1 MQTES
6 IQLNNG
12 QYIGEVLK
20 DIPTNTILDK
30 TICGCGATTL
40 EIETPRHS
48 IIIEPNLPVILGK
61 QDGHPDMLGVYEAV
75 TVPKVEEYL
84 QEYANSYEPLI
95 NTDGKIRYELPKK
108 IYYKMMTTPEGFHK
122 VKKAINNSGMNL
134 YQDFFLLFDECEKA
148 SQDVDYR
155 NSILNPID
163 DFFLCNNKAMVSATP
178 IIVND
183 PRFEQQEF
191 KKIKVA
197 PTYDY
202 RQPLS
207 LVITTNVNN
216 ILDYILRKLPQHL
229 KACIFFNTTEGIK
242 EVVEK
247 MHLKGQSN
255 IFCGA
260 ESRSKLVKENIQSV
274 YTNLV
279 KIDGKIQLERYNFF
293 TSRFFSAVDII
304 LDTPPV
310 VIIVTDVYKS
320 IHSIIDPYTE
330 AVQIAGRFRNGIH
343 KLYHITNFN
352 STIEPQNKEQIEQF
366 LHEQHEYYTM
376 LRELSETATTGGSM
390 TVADQSLT
398 RVDYAKYILP
408 NGDPNFFMYNNTVRD
423 EQVRGWYRTP
433 KHIIEAYNHKSFAVT
448 PYFVKYE
455 MSDED
460 RQKLEE
466 VKNKSQQEANQF
478 LLELREKLENP
489 DNHYDDE
496 CKKYIDK
503 NWPLV
508 AEGCRELGVEGM
520 RSLPNLKNLTILDK
534 IKKSRE
540 AKQYSQNC
548 VVTAVYDSFK
558 VGETYLLSEV
568 NEKLKAIFITNGIR
582 VDKRGVGK
590 ALKKYFEAEEC
601 WRQKSKAVR
610 IIRKIEMATT

>member
-40 EIETPRHS
+40 EIATPRHS

-95 NTDGKIRYELPKK
+95 NTEGKIRYELPKK
-108 IYYKMMTTPEGFHK
+108 IYYKIMTTPEGFHK
-122 VKKAINNSGMNL
+122 VKTAINNSGMNL

-216 ILDYILRKLPQHL
+216 ILDNILRKLPQHL

-242 EVVEK
+242 EVVEQ

-304 LDTPPV
+304 LDNLMCFKV
-310 VIIVTDVYKS
+310 C
-320 IHSIIDPYTE
+320 
-330 AVQIAGRFRNGIH
+330 
-343 KLYHITNFN
+343 
-352 STIEPQNKEQIEQF
+352 
-366 LHEQHEYYTM
+366 
-376 LRELSETATTGGSM
+376 
-390 TVADQSLT
+390 VADVAGQDILRLFFCHKAERCGFFVT
-398 RVDYAKYILP
+398 RLNFQHGKVDTALVYSCRCTCLEADKLH
-408 NGDPNFFMYNNTVRD
+408 TV
-423 EQVRGWYRTP
+423 
-433 KHIIEAYNHKSFAVT
+433 
-448 PYFVKYE
+448 
-455 MSDED
+455 
-460 RQKLEE
+460 
-466 VKNKSQQEANQF
+466 F
-478 LLELREKLENP
+478 L
-489 DNHYDDE
+489 
-496 CKKYIDK
+496 
-503 NWPLV
+503 
-508 AEGCRELGVEGM
+508 
-520 RSLPNLKNLTILDK
+520 
-534 IKKSRE
+534 
-540 AKQYSQNC
+540 
-548 VVTAVYDSFK
+548 
-558 VGETYLLSEV
+558 
-568 NEKLKAIFITNGIR
+568 
-582 VDKRGVGK
+582 
-590 ALKKYFEAEEC
+590 
-601 WRQKSKAVR
+601 KAVR
-610 IIRKIEMATT
+610 QLAGGVVAVRTA